1 MYKPYQ
7 QRLKQLQATLKD
19 VKPPFRLK
27 KGTTSNLFRYTA
39 RTSHSNSISLA
50 DFHHVLHIDTQAMT
64 AQVEGLAT
72 IETVVDATLAHGLL
86 PKVSPELKHITI
98 GGATVG
104 IGIESSCAR
113 YGFVHDMLVEA
124 DVLLGDGRIVT
135 CRADNEYADLFH
147 ALPNSYGS
155 LGYILRAVIEL
166 VAAKPFVKV
175 TNKRYHDSKTYLAA
189 MQQAVAQN
197 HEFVEGLFF
206 NKEEFYLTTAELVDD
221 APRVEN
227 IFRTIYYK
235 LLRQDATLFLRT
247 KDYIFRYDPDWFWN
261 VPETGFYKWF
271 RKFAPIPLRSSKFY
285 NRYCAIKNRWL
296 ERLKRNSDDG
306 TEQLIQDWEVPW
318 DKAQALI
325 DFALEQVNLHD
336 QPWVALPIKTPHQ
349 PTIYPLKANTL
360 YFNLGCYCLTPRPK
374 DDEPFYY
381 TKIMDRQ
388 CFDLG
393 GLKMLYSSTFIDED
407 EFNTIYNGKGYSKL
421 KQKYDPQ
428 GFLPSLQTKALAG
441 G

>member
-1 MYKPYQ
+1 MHSPYQ
-7 QRLKQLQATLKD
+7 QRLAHLKATLRD
-19 VKPPFRLK
+19 AQPPFRLK
-27 KGTTSNLFRYTA
+27 KGTTSNLFRYTP
-39 RTSHSNSISLA
+39 RTSQSNSISLA
-50 DFHHVLHIDTQAMT
+50 DFHHVLHINTQAMT
-64 AQVEGLAT
+64 AEVEGLTT

-104 IGIESSCAR
+104 IGIESSCAHH
-113 YGFVHDMLVEA
+113 GFVHDMLLEV

-155 LGYILRAVIEL
+155 LGYILRAVMQLIP
-166 VAAKPFVKV
+166 AKPFVKV
-175 TNKRYHDSKTYLAA
+175 TNKRYHNSRDYLAA
-189 MQQAVAQN
+189 MKHAVAEKC
-197 HEFVEGLFF
+197 EFVEGLFF
-206 NKEEFYLTTAELVDD
+206 NKDELYLTTAELVDE
-221 APRVEN
+221 APKTVN
-227 IFRTIYYK
+227 IFRTVYYK
-235 LLRQDATLFLRT
+235 LLRADTTLHLRT

-285 NRYCAIKNRWL
+285 NRYCAVKNRWL
-296 ERLKRNSDDG
+296 ERFNLNKDDG

-318 DKAQALI
+318 DQAQALI
-325 DFALEQVNLHD
+325 DFALDKVDLHD
-336 QPWVALPIKTPHQ
+336 QPWVALPLRTPRK
-349 PTIYPLKANTL
+349 PTLYPVEANTL
-360 YFNLGCYCLTPRPK
+360 YFNLGCYCLTQRPR
-374 DDEPFYY
+374 DDTPFYY

-393 GLKMLYSSTFIDED
+393 GLKMLYSSTFVDEA
-407 EFNTIYNGKGYSKL
+407 EFNQIYNGNAYAAL

-428 GFLPSLQTKALAG
+428 GFLPTLQTKALAG